1 MFAIV
6 LFVGLSAYF
15 LGRENYLLLILS
27 ITLSLIL
34 VWYFAKLLLVYSP
47 LKYTFDTANNAVYY
61 SNLWYQ
67 KKRILILDQ
76 VVIFRNTEMGSW
88 HYSMGE
94 RKKQFVKSYIIS
106 EYFPNR
112 KGNAALSGFENEILR
127 KIEQMI
133 DQSTNNI
140 SVKQGGFRFN
150 S

>member
-1 MFAIV
+1 M
-6 LFVGLSAYF
+6 
-15 LGRENYLLLILS
+15 
-27 ITLSLIL
+27 
-34 VWYFAKLLLVYSP
+34 
-47 LKYTFDTANNAVYY
+47 
-61 SNLWYQ
+61 
-67 KKRILILDQ
+67 
-76 VVIFRNTEMGSW
+76 VIFRNTEMGSW

-133 DQSTNNI
+133 DQSANNI